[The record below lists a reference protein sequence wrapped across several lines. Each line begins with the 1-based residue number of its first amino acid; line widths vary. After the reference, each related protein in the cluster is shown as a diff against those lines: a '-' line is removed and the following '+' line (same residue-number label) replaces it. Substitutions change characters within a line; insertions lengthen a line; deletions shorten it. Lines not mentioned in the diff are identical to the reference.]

1 MDRPLSGRIILI
13 IEDEPLIALD
23 IKDAFEDAGAIA
35 IIARTLTA
43 ALVEVEEPSLS
54 AAIVDFALSDEDS
67 SMLCERL
74 TARNIP
80 FVTYS
85 GSSQLDAARSAGTH
99 VNKPA
104 SASVLVAT
112 VVGLL
117 ASRPISNGP

>member
-1 MDRPLSGRIILI
+1 MDRPLAGRIVLI
-13 IEDEPLIALD
+13 IEDEPLIAID
-23 IKDAFEDAGAIA
+23 VQDAFQDAGATA

-43 ALVEVEEPSLS
+43 AIVAVEEPGLS
-54 AAIVDFALSDEDS
+54 AAIVDHALGDDDS
-67 SMLCERL
+67 SELCERL

-85 GSSQLDAARSAGTH
+85 GFTRLDGACGVGAH

-112 VVGLL
+112 VAGLL
-117 ASRPISNGP
+117 ASRPISN